1 MEARPK
7 TGRTHQIRVHC
18 QFTGH
23 PIVGDTKYT
32 ADEDNQQ
39 FRDLGFRRLMLHAA
53 GLVVSLPQGE
63 RLEVSAPLDS
73 ALTDLMDKL

>member
-18 QFTGH
+18 QFIGH